1 MIQRYTRP
9 EMGNIWTDEYKFR
22 KLLEIEILAC
32 EAQATLGNIPKHS
45 LEVIKKKATFDV
57 PGIYEIEE
65 TIQHDVIAF
74 LTNVAGYVGEE
85 SRYIHL
91 GLTSYDVVDTC
102 LSVRMRDAGRM
113 IVNDL
118 KRLAE
123 VLKKQAHKYQHTLMI
138 GRTHGIHA
146 EPMTFGLKMA
156 LWYFETLRNIHRM
169 EEAVTCISVGKLSGA
184 VGTYSQISPF
194 VEEYVCQKLGLSIA
208 EVATQVLQRDRHA
221 QYLSTLGVIAS
232 SLEKFATEIRNL
244 QRTDMGEVE
253 EPFGKGQKGSSAMPH
268 KRNPVVAERISGLA
282 RIVRTNA
289 VAAMENVAL
298 WHERDIAHSSVERVI
313 IPDSTILIDYMLSKF
328 IWIAENIVVREDR
341 MKENINKTKGLI
353 HSQSLLLALTQKGVL
368 REDAYH
374 LVQRNAMR
382 VIDAGSTSGID
393 FKELILSDQ
402 DIKNCLS
409 IQEINDCFDLNKYL
423 KNIAVIFKRL

>member
-9 EMGNIWTDEYKFR
+9 EMGKIWTDEYKFR

-32 EAQATLGNIPKHS
+32 EAQAALGNIPKHAV
-45 LEVIKKKATFDV
+45 EKIREKANFNVDR
-57 PGIYEIEE
+57 ILEIEE
-65 TIQHDVIAF
+65 TVQHDVIAF
-74 LTNVAGYVGEE
+74 LTSVAEYVGEE
-85 SRYIHL
+85 SRYIHM

-102 LSVRMRDAGRM
+102 LSVRMRDAGEM

-118 KRLAE
+118 KRLSK
-123 VLKKQAHKYQHTLMI
+123 VLKKQAHNYQHTIMI

-169 EEAVTCISVGKLSGA
+169 EEAIKVISVGKLSGA
-184 VGTYSQISPF
+184 VGTYSQIDPF
-194 VEEYVCQKLGLSIA
+194 VEEYVCQKLGLKQA

-221 QYLSTLGVIAS
+221 EYLTTLAIIAS
-232 SLEKFATEIRNL
+232 SLEKFSTEIRNL
-244 QRTDMGEVE
+244 QRTDIGEVE

-282 RIVRTNA
+282 RVVRANA
-289 VAAMENVAL
+289 MAALENVSL

-313 IPDSTILIDYMLSKF
+313 IPDSTLLIDYMLDKF

-341 MKENINKTKGLI
+341 MKENIDHTKGLI
-353 HSQSLLLALTQKGVL
+353 HSQSLLLALTQKNVL

-382 VIDAGSTSGID
+382 VIDEDID
-393 FKELILSDQ
+393 FKELILNDQ
-402 DIKNCLS
+402 DIRGYLNL
-409 IQEINDCFDLNKYL
+409 QEIDDCFDLDKYL
-423 KNIAVIFKRL
+423 KNIDVVFKRL